1 MSIYLK
7 LFWSFFQVGL
17 FSVGGGYASVP
28 LVQEQ
33 VVEKYHWLTMN
44 SFSDIV
50 TIAEMSPG
58 PISIN
63 ISAFVGIR
71 ISGLT
76 GGIIAT
82 LGCITPSCIIVFLLS
97 FLYMRFRQLNLIDS
111 ALKGMRCAVI
121 SLIAT
126 AGLSL
131 FCMALY
137 GQRKFPANYLSFRPL
152 SIGVILIAFTLLHFK
167 KVKAIYIMLLSGC
180 LYVIVHHLVL

>member
-1 MSIYLK
+1 MITYLE

-28 LVQEQ
+28 LVQAQ

-63 ISAFVGIR
+63 IATFVGIQ
-71 ISGLT
+71 ITGLS

-82 LGCITPSCIIVFLLS
+82 LGCITPSCIIVFILS
-97 FLYMRFRQLNLIDS
+97 FLYLRYRQMNLVYS

-137 GQRKFPANYLSFRPL
+137 RQRKFPDNFLSFRPL
-152 SIGVILIAFTLLHFK
+152 SMGVILLAFALLHFK
-167 KVKAIYIMLLSGC
+167 KIKAIYIMLLSGI